1 VQQRG
6 TLRDYLKE
14 FERLANQVVGR
25 PQKALIGNFLGGLRA
40 DISTDVRKF
49 KPWTLRE
56 NVEFVRMRED
66 ELQRTKMT
74 PSPVDPMK
82 STLQSNDS
90 PTQVKKLSWEEMRR
104 R

>member
-1 VQQRG
+1 MQQRG

-14 FERLANQVVGR
+14 FERLANQVVGW

-56 NVEFVRMRED
+56 NVEFARIRED